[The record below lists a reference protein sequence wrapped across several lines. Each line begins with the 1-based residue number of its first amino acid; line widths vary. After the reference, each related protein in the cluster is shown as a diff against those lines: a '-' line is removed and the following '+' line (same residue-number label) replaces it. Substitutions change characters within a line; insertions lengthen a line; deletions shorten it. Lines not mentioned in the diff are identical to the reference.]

1 MTDRC
6 TRREFL
12 ALSGTA
18 LSSCVLPPVLARL
31 ERRSA
36 NAGHVGQSERH
47 LLYVAE
53 PGIRNYVEWGG
64 IGVLVYDIA
73 DGFRLVRRI
82 ATLTTPSGES
92 PEPIKGICASAA
104 TGKLYVSTPRRLLC
118 IHLRT
123 DALLWSH
130 TYEAGCDRMSI
141 TPDGATIY
149 LPSFEGPLWYVVDA
163 ATGDEIARV
172 VTNSGAHNTI
182 CGPSGTHAYLAG
194 LRSPLLRVADTRSR
208 TVVREVGPFSNVIR
222 PFTIDG
228 AERRCFV
235 NVNELLGFEVGDLQ
249 SGKMLHRVEVPKFT
263 KGPVKRHGC
272 PSHGIAMTPDEREV
286 WVSDG
291 ANSRVHMFDGTVMPP
306 RYVQSIVLRDQPG
319 WITLTIDGTL
329 AIPSTGE
336 VIDTRSKQIVAALAD
351 EAGRP
356 VQSEKLLEV
365 VTDAGTPLRAGDQF
379 AIGGHRE
386 RPA

>member
-1 MTDRC
+1 MIDYC

-12 ALSGTA
+12 ARSGAA
-18 LSSCVLPPVLARL
+18 LSSCLLPAVLAR
-31 ERRSA
+31 RGRQSADTTPRSE
-36 NAGHVGQSERH
+36 QH

-64 IGVLVYDIA
+64 VGILVYDIA

-82 ATLTTPSGES
+82 PTLTTPAGES

-104 TGKLYVSTPRRLLC
+104 TGRLYVSTPRRLLC
-118 IHLRT
+118 IDLRT
-123 DALLWSH
+123 DALRWSR
-130 TYEAGCDRMSI
+130 TYDAGCDRMSI

-149 LPSFEGPLWYVVDA
+149 LPSFEGPLWYLLDA
-163 ATGDEIARV
+163 ASGDEITRI

-182 CGPSGTHAYLAG
+182 CGSSGTHAYLAG
-194 LRSPLLRVADTRSR
+194 LRSSLLRVADTHSR

-228 AERRCFV
+228 AEARCFV
-235 NVNELLGFEVGDLQ
+235 NVNDLLGFEVGDLL
-249 SGKMLHRVEVPKFT
+249 SGKMLHRVEVPHFT

-272 PSHGIAMTPDEREV
+272 PSHGIAMTPGEREL

-291 ANSRVHMFDGTVMPP
+291 ANSRLHVFDATVMPP
-306 RYVQSIVLRDQPG
+306 RYVQSIPLREQPG
-319 WITLTIDGTL
+319 WITLTIDGAL

-336 VIDTRSKQIVAALAD
+336 VIDTRSKEIVAALAD

-365 VTDAGTPLRAGDQF
+365 VTSGRVPVRAGDQF
-379 AIGGHRE
+379 GTGHRRE
-386 RPA
+386 PPT